1 MKRNF
6 FSIFTLL
13 LIPSFVL
20 RAGSFINPYTKI
32 DIILPGIN
40 TRNFFN
46 FERDFKMLEAGDIVI
61 LLIIF
66 CVISIALYHGLVHL
80 FSNLKDISQRV
91 CKVTSSIIALLI
103 TTAGAHI
110 ASSSFIMYS
119 RLSTDTQSDYS
130 PAIFMYPQF
139 IESIFFSVILS
150 IILAG
155 VITFLWSKFK
165 KNK

>member
-1 MKRNF
+1 MA
-6 FSIFTLL
+6 
-13 LIPSFVL
+13 V
-20 RAGSFINPYTKI
+20 
-32 DIILPGIN
+32 
-40 TRNFFN
+40 
-46 FERDFKMLEAGDIVI
+46 
-61 LLIIF
+61 
-66 CVISIALYHGLVHL
+66 YHGLVHL

-103 TTAGAHI
+103 TTAGAYI

-155 VITFLWSKFK
+155 VITFLLSKFK